1 MSLFENLV
9 KTYDAYDKKGNFIGI
24 MQPNGSVL
32 APVAHTTLRPDIII
46 TLDNEGNFVSA
57 EKYDAK
63 GPRVAVPSNEDA
75 EVRTGSGAV
84 NRPYSLCDHLKY
96 MVKGSKPYV
105 NFNNLLSDWDS
116 SVYSHPILSA
126 VKKYLDKGTIVGD
139 LQNAKMIKEKW
150 DDENI
155 VWKFVG
161 FPDLENN
168 TYCWMI
174 PSLMTSWINYYL
186 DVRRETEKTDLC
198 MITGGIDSIVA
209 KHPKNLIPNGGNAK
223 IISSNDDDGYTYRGR
238 FANSAQAHS
247 VSYLASQKAHNAL
260 RFLSGDQ
267 SVKYKL
273 SDSRNGRV
281 FICWNPSGIEVPNP
295 GDSLFPDENEPTPA
309 SVTMASYKDQLNKTL
324 TGFKSGLKDKTENV
338 VIASF
343 EKTSKTT
350 GRLSVT
356 DYAEINICDYF
367 DNLYKWD
374 EECCWRN
381 YKYGVQAPPLTK
393 IVEFAF
399 GRPSKTEMVVD
410 DKVWFS
416 HLHSLIRSRI
426 YGGEMP
432 LYVVKTLVEKASRLD
447 LYDTIFT
454 KKYGTTQREALLTT
468 VCSVLKKFYK
478 DHGMEIEMSVQT
490 NNKDI
495 NYLYGRLLAV
505 MEKIEKDA
513 MCNDAKRGTNAIRL
527 QSRFIKTPLKTTE
540 IIMRQ
545 LRSAYIPKLEAWQ
558 KVTYEKLIDEIM
570 DKIGSYSEKEMNQP
584 LKELY
589 LIGYSQ
595 QRNAFYEKKKAVD
608 TNKNIE
614 E

>member
-9 KTYDAYDKKGNFIGI
+9 KTYDTYDKKGNFIGV
-24 MQPNGSVL
+24 MQPSGCVL
-32 APVAHTTLRPDIII
+32 APVAHTTLQPHVII

-63 GPRVAVPSNEDA
+63 GPRIVVPSNEKA
-75 EVRTGSGAV
+75 ETRTSAPV
-84 NRPYSLCDHLKY
+84 PYSLCDQLKY
-96 MVKGSKPYV
+96 MVKSEKAYKD
-105 NFNNLLSDWDS
+105 FIDLLSGWNTS
-116 SVYSHPILSA
+116 EYSHPVLFS
-126 VKKYLDKGTIVGD
+126 VQNYLEKGTILRD
-139 LQNAKMIKEKW
+139 LQNSGVLKTDWKKQNVA
-150 DDENI
+150 
-155 VWKFVG
+155 WKFVG
-161 FPDLENN
+161 FADSENN

-174 PSLMTSWINYYL
+174 PSLATSWVNYYL
-186 DVRRETEKTDLC
+186 YVRRETEKTDLC
-198 MITGGIDSIVA
+198 MITGEIDSVVDC
-209 KHPKNLIPNGGNAK
+209 HPKNLIPGGGNAK
-223 IISSNDDDGYTYRGR
+223 AISSNDGTGYTYRGR
-238 FANSAQAHS
+238 FAESSQAYS
-247 VSYLASQKAHNAL
+247 VGYMASQKAHNAL
-260 RFLSGDQ
+260 RFLASEQ

-273 SDSRNGRV
+273 SDPRNGRV
-281 FICWNPSGIEVPNP
+281 FICWNPSGIEVPGP
-295 GDSLFPDENEPTPA
+295 GDSLFPDDDESDVT
-309 SVTMASYKDQLNKTL
+309 SVEMANYREHLKKAL
-324 TGFKSGLKDKTENV
+324 TGFKSCLKDRSENV

-343 EKTSKTT
+343 EKTTSNT

-374 EECCWRN
+374 EECCWQN
-381 YKYGVQAPPLTK
+381 YMYGIQTPSLAK

-399 GRPSKTEMVVD
+399 GRPSKTDMLVD

-416 HLHSLIRSRI
+416 QLHSLIRSRI
-426 YGGEMP
+426 YGGKMP

-447 LYDTIFT
+447 LYDNTIFT
-454 KKYGTTQREALLTT
+454 KKYRTTQREALLTT

-490 NNKDI
+490 DNKDI

-527 QSRFIKTPLKTTE
+527 QSRFIKTPLRTTE

-545 LRSAYIPKLEAWQ
+545 LRSAYFPRL
-558 KVTYEKLIDEIM
+558 KVGQQVFYEKLIDEIM
-570 DKIGSYSEKEMNQP
+570 DKIGGYSEKEMNQP